1 MCMLN
6 THIDEIKANRRLS
19 LSKTPTGRVFSLGK
33 DFRII
38 TPGSKSND
46 SRDFGIPRP
55 LLDSKTVIEQ
65 IALGRDHAVLLSVKG
80 QVYTYGSNQYG

>member
-1 MCMLN
+1 MSMLN

-19 LSKTPTGRVFSLGK
+19 LSKTPTGSVFSLGK

-38 TPGSKSND
+38 SPGSRNND
-46 SRDFGIPRP
+46 NRDFGIPRP
-55 LLDSKTVIEQ
+55 LFDSNIVIDQ
-65 IALGRDHAVLLSVKG
+65 IALGRDHAVLLSERG